1 MYLFRIVFTWRL
13 LAVYILYS
21 TNQTVIAM
29 PLPPKEESKGIGEFT
44 FKVNMTTS
52 NNAVGTTQFTPNQ
65 TIATFQ
71 SDLSS
76 QTISDPKCEFS
87 ILITNL
93 QRSDQA
99 GVDLVMLKTYVLG
112 VAIREKSHDDEKA
125 DWVAVMV
132 PEEDV
137 TSGKRVFGYQTLKSP
152 NSDNEWHRRV
162 LSGRKIGL
170 NGASVTLSKN
180 LRFLRIGSAKMSGDT
195 KGRLS
200 TDMRTEVD
208 EHHVDRVPN
217 VPSTYQFVILLHRQM
232 ESKYKDRVEILDF
245 DFSESSE
252 FGKAVKDMVEKKGT
266 GTGEVLSGERDKW
279 ECALYERIKN
289 GGVADT
295 LEKSLGLKNEVI
307 LVDLRNEVDPFPGL
321 SSNQDEWEQE
331 RAKRLALEKLFDRQ
345 GSISSH
351 SV

>member
-76 QTISDPKCEFS
+76 QTISDPKS
-87 ILITNL
+87 
-93 QRSDQA
+93 
-99 GVDLVMLKTYVLG
+99 GVDLVKLKTYVLG

-137 TSGKRVFGYQTLKSP
+137 PPSTSGKRFFGYQTLKSP

-180 LRFLRIGSAKMSGDT
+180 LRFLRIGSAIMSEDT

-200 TDMRTEVD
+200 TDVRTEVD

-266 GTGEVLSGERDKW
+266 GTGEVLSEERDKW

-289 GGVADT
+289 GGVAAT
-295 LEKSLGLKNEVI
+295 LEKSLGLKNEDI

-321 SSNQDEWEQE
+321 SNNQDEWEKE
-331 RAKRLALEKLFDRQ
+331 RAKRLALERLFNRQGNRQ
-345 GSISSH
+345 GSH

>member
-1 MYLFRIVFTWRL
+1 
-13 LAVYILYS
+13 
-21 TNQTVIAM
+21 
-29 PLPPKEESKGIGEFT
+29 
-44 FKVNMTTS
+44 
-52 NNAVGTTQFTPNQ
+52 
-65 TIATFQ
+65 
-71 SDLSS
+71 
-76 QTISDPKCEFS
+76 
-87 ILITNL
+87 
-93 QRSDQA
+93 
-99 GVDLVMLKTYVLG
+99 MLKTYVLG